1 MMMKKTLRI
10 VNLALAVFAV
20 LLLLAAPVLA
30 AYTAY
35 PTLAAG
41 SSNTGLGTSGTATL
55 GYTVLATDGTTVITA
70 RTTAGIVEVG
80 GGNYVV
86 SGGISVPSNTTYVV
100 KWDRS
105 DTSTTLGA
113 ATTQP
118 NSLGTDNNTR
128 ITTALPNAAPGTAG
142 GELTF
147 GTGAGQIN
155 PNGAGAV
162 PASTLAGQTP
172 PANWNLAAID
182 SAGKVGMN
190 NFPANVLGPQ
200 DLLAM
205 EQGIMQYQ
213 LGGTKFGAHILNMDA
228 NLNGASTP
236 TYNGLAQTSPFTW
249 NGVTYI
255 TSVVTRNSQGQVLSK
270 TVTPANQ

>member
-41 SSNTGLGTSGTATL
+41 ASNTGLGTSGTATL
-55 GYTVLATDGTTVITA
+55 GYTILATDGTTVITS

-80 GGNYVV
+80 GGNYLI
-86 SGGISVPSNTTYVV
+86 SGGISVPSGTTYEV

-113 ATTQP
+113 APTQP
-118 NSLGTDNNTR
+118 NSLSTDNNTGISNTLTQATSTNTR
-128 ITTALPNAAPGTAG
+128 AANNGAAIAALPPALASAI
-142 GELTF
+142 LK
-147 GTGAGQIN
+147 N
-155 PNGAGAV
+155 PSNL
-162 PASTLAGQTP
+162 LAT
-172 PANWNLAAID
+172 D
-182 SAGKVGMN
+182 SAGNVATN

-213 LGGTKFGAHILNMDA
+213 LGGTKFGTHILNMDA